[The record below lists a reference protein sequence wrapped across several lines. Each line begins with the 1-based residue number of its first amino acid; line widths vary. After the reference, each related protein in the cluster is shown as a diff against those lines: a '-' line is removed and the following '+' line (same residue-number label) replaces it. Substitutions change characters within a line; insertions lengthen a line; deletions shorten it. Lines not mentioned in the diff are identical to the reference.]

1 MLTAI
6 YGNLGYVGLVLERS
20 RAREQQQTAA
30 LQQAHDR
37 RIAAE
42 QHALGLDALRAQRRD
57 LLNEATPAMLHSID
71 MRGRLLAVSDTWLS
85 RLGYTRAE
93 VIGKS
98 VTDFLTPASRDKAS
112 DLVMPA
118 FFKTG
123 RSDHITYQMVTKEGR
138 LLDVSLSAVL
148 VRDEAGQPARSLAV
162 IEDVTEQLAREAE
175 LAREQ
180 ALRRQLEQH
189 AAELAA
195 RARERHEMIHVLAH
209 EVRQPLNNA
218 SAAMQSAAAV
228 LAQTR
233 EVAAAQRLG
242 RAQAVLGEVLAG
254 LDNTLAAA
262 ALLASSDAVP
272 TEDVDI
278 DAVLSIAM
286 ADLPLAERHRVQVQR
301 LTTTRTA
308 AMDSGLMR
316 LAVRNL
322 LANALGYSPA
332 GSAVILRVLDW
343 DEPLALVLEVVDFGA
358 GIDAALMPRLFER
371 GARGVHGADHPG
383 SGLGLYIVR
392 RVMELH
398 GGQVAA
404 TRHAQG
410 GMAMRLLLP
419 QGLGD

>member
-1 MLTAI
+1 
-6 YGNLGYVGLVLERS
+6 
-20 RAREQQQTAA
+20 
-30 LQQAHDR
+30 
-37 RIAAE
+37 
-42 QHALGLDALRAQRRD
+42 
-57 LLNEATPAMLHSID
+57 
-71 MRGRLLAVSDTWLS
+71 
-85 RLGYTRAE
+85 
-93 VIGKS
+93 
-98 VTDFLTPASRDKAS
+98 
-112 DLVMPA
+112 
-118 FFKTG
+118 
-123 RSDHITYQMVTKEGR
+123 
-138 LLDVSLSAVL
+138 
-148 VRDEAGQPARSLAV
+148 
-162 IEDVTEQLAREAE
+162 
-175 LAREQ
+175 
-180 ALRRQLEQH
+180 
-189 AAELAA
+189 
-195 RARERHEMIHVLAH
+195 
-209 EVRQPLNNA
+209 
-218 SAAMQSAAAV
+218 MQSAAAV